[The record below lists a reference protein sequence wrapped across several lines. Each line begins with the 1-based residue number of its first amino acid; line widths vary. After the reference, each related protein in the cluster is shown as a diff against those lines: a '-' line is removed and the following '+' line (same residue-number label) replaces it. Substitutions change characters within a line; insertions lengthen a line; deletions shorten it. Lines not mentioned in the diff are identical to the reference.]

1 MQMWSQATLRSVEE
15 VVFKAFRVGFK
26 HHHSMVDSAFRT
38 PSVDPYDLILPYS
51 MLGTKLEA
59 PRKLGLNMIFAKS
72 SEIAREKQA
81 GS

>member
-1 MQMWSQATLRSVEE
+1 MEE

-51 MLGTKLEA
+51 MLGTKLEVA